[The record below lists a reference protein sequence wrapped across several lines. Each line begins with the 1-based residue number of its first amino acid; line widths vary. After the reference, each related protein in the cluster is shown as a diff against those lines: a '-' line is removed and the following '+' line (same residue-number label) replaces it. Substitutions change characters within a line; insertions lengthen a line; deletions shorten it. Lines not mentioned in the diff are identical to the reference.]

1 MCAHNE
7 KGQEPHGY
15 NNLNGVALSILVMG
29 LSLAVV
35 ILLWIWFGHVG
46 PSFSDQTLAQQQKTL
61 RQKYALP
68 YKPIITDPT
77 LLQTPPSLRN
87 LSNGTSSSNTTS
99 SSNSSSS
106 K

>member
-1 MCAHNE
+1 MSRHHE
-7 KGQEPHGY
+7 KGREPYGY

-35 ILLWIWFGHVG
+35 IALWIWFGHVG
-46 PSFSDQTLAQQQKTL
+46 PSFSDQTLAQQQKAL
-61 RQKYALP
+61 LQQYALP

-77 LLQTPPSLRN
+77 SLQTPPSLRN
-87 LSNGTSSSNTTS
+87 LSNGTSSSNNTS
-99 SSNSSSS
+99 SSNSN

>member
-1 MCAHNE
+1 MCAHHE

-46 PSFSDQTLAQQQKTL
+46 PSFSDETLAQQQKNL
-61 RQKYALP
+61 RQQFALP
-68 YKPIITDPT
+68 YKPIITDPR

-87 LSNGTSSSNTTS
+87 LSNVASSSNTTTN
-99 SSNSSSS
+99 SNNTS

>member
-1 MCAHNE
+1 MCAHH
-7 KGQEPHGY
+7 EPQGY

-61 RQKYALP
+61 REQYALP
-68 YKPIITDPT
+68 YKPIITDPR

-87 LSNGTSSSNTTS
+87 MSNGASSGNSTSGGNSN
-99 SSNSSSS
+99 

>member
-1 MCAHNE
+1 MCGHHV
-7 KGQEPHGY
+7 KGPEPHGY

-46 PSFSDQTLAQQQKTL
+46 PSFSDQTLAQQQKAL
-61 RQKYALP
+61 RQQYSLP

-77 LLQTPPSLRN
+77 ALQTPPSLRN

-99 SSNSSSS
+99 SSNSS